1 MKSQR
6 AGFECADV
14 PVEYV
19 HYYMD
24 NVHNL
29 HAFLSDYPSVTRK
42 QVFAAIEERL
52 QEEIDS
58 ILNSDRL
65 YVSGTP
71 RFNGTR
77 MTVYTMFNHL
87 AAGDSIAEFVSH
99 YDTSVTVEQ
108 CAKLVRLA
116 KLLVEF
122 YAYKIA
128 FDRMDDN
135 LQIDEGKTGRSPD
148 G

>member
-6 AGFECADV
+6 AGFKCADV

-29 HAFLSDYPSVTRK
+29 HAFLSDYPSVTRE

>member
-1 MKSQR
+1 
-6 AGFECADV
+6 
-14 PVEYV
+14 
-19 HYYMD
+19 
-24 NVHNL
+24 
-29 HAFLSDYPSVTRK
+29 
-42 QVFAAIEERL
+42 
-52 QEEIDS
+52 
-58 ILNSDRL
+58 
-65 YVSGTP
+65 
-71 RFNGTR
+71 

-87 AAGDSIAEFVSH
+87 TAGDSIAEFVSH

>member
-1 MKSQR
+1 M
-6 AGFECADV
+6 

>member
-1 MKSQR
+1 MKSQG
-6 AGFECADV
+6 AGFEPADV

-29 HAFLSDYPSVTRK
+29 HAFLSDYPSVTRE

>member
-6 AGFECADV
+6 AGFEPADV

-29 HAFLSDYPSVTRK
+29 HAFLSDYPSVTRE

-87 AAGDSIAEFVSH
+87 AAGD
-99 YDTSVTVEQ
+99 
-108 CAKLVRLA
+108 R
-116 KLLVEF
+116 
-122 YAYKIA
+122 
-128 FDRMDDN
+128 
-135 LQIDEGKTGRSPD
+135 
-148 G
+148 